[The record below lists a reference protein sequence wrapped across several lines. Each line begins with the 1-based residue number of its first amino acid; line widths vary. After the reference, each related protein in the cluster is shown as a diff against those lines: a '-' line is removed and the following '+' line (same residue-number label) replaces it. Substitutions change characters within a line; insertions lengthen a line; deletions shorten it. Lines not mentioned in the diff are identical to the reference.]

1 MQTILVPVSVGE
13 LADKVSILQIK
24 SERIDDAT
32 KLGHVRL
39 ELEGLLPLW
48 QAELAKDA
56 AALEPVYAEL
66 KAANERMWEVQD
78 ALRAKEAAQTFD
90 AQFIELARAVAA
102 RNGERIAAKNRINQ
116 LAGSQFVEEKQYQ
129 AHDGTGSVQA

>member
-1 MQTILVPVSVGE
+1 MQTILVPVSIGE
-13 LADKVSILQIK
+13 LADKVSILEIK
-24 SERIDDAT
+24 AERIPDPA
-32 KLGHVRL
+32 KLAHIQG
-39 ELEGLLPLW
+39 ELEGLRPSW
-48 QAELAKDA
+48 QAQLSARPG
-56 AALEPVYAEL
+56 LEPVYAEL

-90 AQFIELARAVAA
+90 AEFIELARAVGA

-129 AHDGTGSVQA
+129 AHDGAGSAQA

>member
-24 SERIDDAT
+24 SERIDDAG
-32 KLGHVRL
+32 KLEHIRL

-48 QAELAKDA
+48 QAELAKDPGQ
-56 AALEPVYAEL
+56 LEPVYAEL

-78 ALRAKEAAQTFD
+78 ALRAREAAQTFG
-90 AQFIELARAVAA
+90 AEFIELARAVAA

-129 AHDGTGSVQA
+129 AHDGAGSAQG

>member
-24 SERIDDAT
+24 AERIRDAA
-32 KLGHVRL
+32 KLEHIGL

-48 QAELAKDA
+48 QAQLAVRPELA
-56 AALEPVYAEL
+56 PVYTEL
-66 KAANERMWEVQD
+66 KDANERMWDVQD
-78 ALRAKEAAQTFD
+78 ALRAREAAQAFD
-90 AQFIELARAVAA
+90 AEFVELARAVAA
-102 RNGERIAAKNRINQ
+102 LNGERVAAKNRINH

-129 AHDGTGSVQA
+129 A